1 MAEKRKMHPNSLANL
16 QAPFSGNDDPRCQK
30 SHMPEACAKRSES
43 MKKNAEEK
51 EKAETYQRIVKRI
64 GNQKIPTSIL
74 SKIDIAEF
82 LSEEEL
88 KSMTNRELA
97 NLRLQFMS
105 YFENNPITMIKI
117 NEYFRDTAGE
127 KPVEETVIKSTK
139 GQSTVSAL
147 LSEIKKMNKKED
159 D

>member
-51 EKAETYQRIVKRI
+51 EAVETFQRIVKRI
-64 GNQKIPTSIL
+64 GNQKAPDSII
-74 SKIDIAEF
+74 SKLDLAEF
-82 LSEEEL
+82 LTEEEL
-88 KSMTNRELA
+88 KNMSNRELA
-97 NLRLQFMS
+97 HLRLQIMS
-105 YFENNPITMIKI
+105 YFEQNPITMIKI
-117 NEYFRDTAGE
+117 LEYWRDTSGE

-139 GQSTVSAL
+139 GQSTVTAL